1 MVDVTGSVPG
11 VTLVLESRVPEGGQ
25 AALEEFLA
33 EAVPYYEAPGGIR
46 VRLHWDRS
54 EPTRFQEIVDY
65 ASEAD
70 FVADD
75 ERTRADDTMRAL
87 LRRWRGLLA
96 EDPVVTTWRPSAVP
110 GGTRP

>member
-1 MVDVTGSVPG
+1 MADG
-11 VTLVLESRVPEGGQ
+11 VTLVLEGRVPDGGQ
-25 AALEEFLA
+25 EALEEFLA

-54 EPTRFQEIVDY
+54 DPTRFREIVDY
-65 ASEAD
+65 DSEAD

-75 ERTRADDTMRAL
+75 ERTRVDQTMGAL

-96 EDPVVTTWRPSAVP
+96 EDPSVTTWRPTPVP
-110 GGTRP
+110 RVARGTTP